1 MISCSDH
8 FVVGVN
14 VSYGNGGQTN
24 IDDPTHNCCT
34 FPQRNINNINDVVQ
48 WKTKEGKKS
57 ATQEL
62 GYCCYERLLHFL
74 IALENF
80 INNFM

>member
-34 FPQRNINNINDVVQ
+34 FPQRNFNNINDVV
-48 WKTKEGKKS
+48 
-57 ATQEL
+57 
-62 GYCCYERLLHFL
+62 
-74 IALENF
+74 
-80 INNFM
+80 